1 MKVVFV
7 SNYYNHHQAPFSE
20 YMAKRDG
27 VLYTFIETGKISEER
42 KKLGWGI
49 ANYPSFVRNAFSSEN
64 DYNESIRQINEADV
78 VIYGSAPE
86 RLFKERLKTKK
97 LTFKYAE
104 RIYKTGFKW
113 WQQPLRFV
121 KNLSRGWS
129 KKNHYLLCAS
139 AYSYA
144 DFSKTFNFRN
154 RAYNWGYFTQ
164 LKKYSDIDELI
175 NGKEKNSILWVARL
189 LKLKHPESAINVAE
203 RLKKEGYSFNL
214 KIIGMGVL
222 EEDIKK
228 SIEEKGLSDCVKM
241 LGAMTPEQVR
251 DYMEKSEI
259 FLFTS
264 DFNEGWGAVLNES
277 MNSACAVVASHA
289 IGSVP
294 LLIEDGKNGFIYKN
308 GNEDDLFVKT
318 RFLLDNPEKR
328 VEVSKKAYRTIAEK
342 WNAEVSAERFLSL
355 VNGINGGEKKPEL
368 YTDGPCSSA
377 TKLKNGWKK

>member
-27 VLYTFIETGKISEER
+27 VLYTFIETDKISEER

-86 RLFKERLKTKK
+86 RFFKERLKNGK

-144 DFSKTFNFRN
+144 DFSKTFNFRK

-189 LKLKHPESAINVAE
+189 LEWKHPESAINVAE
-203 RLKKEGYSFNL
+203 RLKKEGYAFNL
-214 KIIGMGVL
+214 KIIGTGIL
-222 EEDIKK
+222 EEEIKK
-228 SIEEKGLSDCVKM
+228 SIEEKGLNDCVKM

-308 GNEDDLFVKT
+308 GDEDDLFEKT
-318 RFLLDNPEKR
+318 KFLLDNSEKR
-328 VEVSKKAYRTIAEK
+328 VEVSKKAYCTISEK
-342 WNAEVSAERFLSL
+342 WNAEVAAERFLSL
-355 VNGINGGEKKPEL
+355 VNSINSGEKKPEL

>member
-27 VLYTFIETGKISEER
+27 VLYTFIETGRISEER
-42 KKLGWGI
+42 RKLGWGI
-49 ANYPSFVRNAFSSEN
+49 ENYPPFVRNALLSKET
-64 DYNESIRQINEADV
+64 YNESIRLINEADV

-86 RLFKERLKTKK
+86 RFFKERLKNGK

-154 RAYNWGYFTQ
+154 RAYNWGYFPQ
-164 LKKYSDIDELI
+164 LKRYDDFDLLI
-175 NGKEKNSILWVARL
+175 NGKERNSILWAGRFIDW
-189 LKLKHPESAINVAE
+189 KHPESAINVAE

-214 KIIGMGVL
+214 KIIGTGVL

-228 SIEEKGLSDCVKM
+228 SIEEKGLNDCVKM
-241 LGAMTPEQVR
+241 LGAMKPEQVR
-251 DYMEKSEI
+251 EHMEKSEI

-294 LLIEDGKNGFIYKN
+294 LLVEDGKNGFIYKN
-308 GNEDDLFVKT
+308 GDEDDLFEKT

-328 VEVSKKAYRTIAEK
+328 VEVSKKAYRTISEK
-342 WNAEVSAERFLSL
+342 WNAEVAAERFLSL
-355 VNGINGGEKKPEL
+355 VNSINSGEKKPEL

>member
-1 MKVVFV
+1 MKIVFV

-42 KKLGWGI
+42 KKLGYHCPTRSDFI
-49 ANYPSFVRNAFSSEN
+49 KQIYLSKERFIECLNL
-64 DYNESIRQINEADV
+64 INEADV

-86 RLFKERLKTKK
+86 RFFKERLKTKK

-144 DFSKTFNFRN
+144 DFSKTFNFHN
-154 RAYNWGYFTQ
+154 RAYNWGYFPQ
-164 LKKYSDIDELI
+164 LKRYDDFDLLI
-175 NGKEKNSILWVARL
+175 NGKEKNSILWAGRFIEW
-189 LKLKHPESAINVAE
+189 KHPESAINVAE
-203 RLKKEGYSFNL
+203 KLKKEGYSFNL
-214 KIIGMGVL
+214 KIIGTDIL
-222 EEDIKK
+222 EEEIKK
-228 SIEEKGLSDCVKM
+228 SIEEKGLNDCVKM
-241 LGAMTPEQVR
+241 LGSMKPEQVR

-294 LLIEDGKNGFIYKN
+294 LLVEDGKNGFIYKN
-308 GNEDDLFVKT
+308 GNEDDLFLKT
-318 RFLLDNPEKR
+318 KFLLDNPEKR
-328 VEVSKKAYRTIAEK
+328 VEVSKKAYRTISEK
-342 WNAEVSAERFLSL
+342 WNAEVAAERFLSL
-355 VNGINGGEKKPEL
+355 VNGINGGEKKPDL
-368 YTDGPCSSA
+368 YADGPCSSA

>member
-1 MKVVFV
+1 MKIVFV

-27 VLYTFIETGKISEER
+27 ILYAFIETGKISDER

-49 ANYPSFVRNAFSSEN
+49 ANYPSFVRNALSSEN
-64 DYNESIRQINEADV
+64 DYNESIREINEADV

-97 LTFKYAE
+97 PTFKYAE
-104 RIYKTGFKW
+104 RIYKSGFKW

-154 RAYNWGYFTQ
+154 RAYNWGYFPAV
-164 LKKYSDIDELI
+164 KKYEDFTTLIDNKI
-175 NGKEKNSILWVARL
+175 PASILWAGRL
-189 LKLKHPESAINVAE
+189 IGWKHPDASIRIAK
-203 RLKKEGYSFNL
+203 RLKQAGYNFQLSLIGIGDLEDKISDIIKREG
-214 KIIGMGVL
+214 V
-222 EEDIKK
+222 E
-228 SIEEKGLSDCVKM
+228 DCVKM
-241 LGAMTPEQVR
+241 LGAMTPENVR
-251 DYMEKSEI
+251 RHMEQSEI

-294 LLIEDGKNGFIYKN
+294 FLINDGKNGFIYKN
-308 GNEDDLFVKT
+308 ANEDDLFNKVK
-318 RFLLDNPEKR
+318 FLLDNPEKR
-328 VEVSKKAYRTIAEK
+328 KQMSLEAYKTMVET
-342 WNAEVSAERFLSL
+342 WNAEVAAERFLSL
-355 VNGINGGEKKPEL
+355 VNGINGGEKKPDL
-368 YTDGPCSSA
+368 YADGPCSSA

>member
-7 SNYYNHHQAPFSE
+7 SNYYNHHQVPFSE

-189 LKLKHPESAINVAE
+189 LELKHPESAINVAE
-203 RLKKEGYSFNL
+203 KLKKEGYSFNL
-214 KIIGMGVL
+214 KIIGTGIL

-228 SIEEKGLSDCVKM
+228 SIEEKGLNDCVKM
-241 LGAMTPEQVR
+241 LGSMKPEQVR

-308 GNEDDLFVKT
+308 GDEDDLFLKT

-328 VEVSKKAYRTIAEK
+328 VEVSKKAYCMISEK

-355 VNGINGGEKKPEL
+355 VNGINSGEKKPEL

>member
-121 KNLSRGWS
+121 KNLCRGWS

>member
-1 MKVVFV
+1 MKIVFV

-86 RLFKERLKTKK
+86 RFFKERLKTKK

-139 AYSYA
+139 AYSHA
-144 DFSKTFNFRN
+144 DFSKTFNFHN
-154 RAYNWGYFTQ
+154 RAYNWGYFPQ
-164 LKKYSDIDELI
+164 LKRYDDFDLLI
-175 NGKEKNSILWVARL
+175 NGKEKNSILWAGRFIDW
-189 LKLKHPESAINVAE
+189 KHPESAINVAE
-203 RLKKEGYSFNL
+203 KLKKDGYSFNL
-214 KIIGMGVL
+214 KIIGTGIL
-222 EEDIKK
+222 EEEIKK
-228 SIEEKGLSDCVKM
+228 SIEEKGLNDCVKM

-294 LLIEDGKNGFIYKN
+294 LLIKDGKNGFIYKN
-308 GNEDDLFVKT
+308 GNEDDLFEKT
-318 RFLLDNPEKR
+318 KFLLDNPEKR
-328 VEVSKKAYRTIAEK
+328 VEVSKKAYCTISEK
-342 WNAEVSAERFLSL
+342 WNAEVAAERFLSL
-355 VNGINGGEKKPEL
+355 VNGINGGEKKPDL
-368 YTDGPCSSA
+368 YADGPCSSA